1 MKQLISKLY
10 KAVIPKL
17 LTLLGFG
24 STLTF
29 MACYAP
35 APDDYRIVV
44 FPSHLDFGYDDNQAE
59 SVTIQTDGKWFVS
72 EVTPFISVTPV
83 SGNYHTTMTVRMAE
97 ENESSS
103 IRQGIIVVQSFDDPQ
118 YSDTVYVYQQGT
130 GRYDHSY

>member
-1 MKQLISKLY
+1 MKRFFNKLY
-10 KAVIPKL
+10 KAAIPKM

-24 STLTF
+24 STLSF

-97 ENESSS
+97 KNESSS
-103 IRQGIIVVQSFDDPQ
+103 ARQGIIVVQSFDEPQ
-118 YSDTVYVYQQGT
+118 YSDTVYVYQRG
-130 GRYDHSY
+130 YEYYK